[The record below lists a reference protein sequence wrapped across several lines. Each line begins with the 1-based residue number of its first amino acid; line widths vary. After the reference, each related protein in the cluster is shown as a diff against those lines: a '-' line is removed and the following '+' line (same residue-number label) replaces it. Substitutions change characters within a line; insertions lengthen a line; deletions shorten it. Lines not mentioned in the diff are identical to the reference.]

1 MVNYN
6 KLIAKYTEGK
16 NISLFLKKNSSLS
29 KEDRTRISYDLQSGK
44 TIKNF
49 NKSKR
54 SKVSRVM
61 SPMVAEIKRFK
72 NVKTILDFGAGELTN
87 LSFLKKKLKNIKFY
101 GNDISFNRL
110 YLGKDFLKK
119 EFKGKSNVSL
129 ICNNHFKLPFKDN
142 SFDIVTTMQAL
153 EPNGSMEEPLL
164 KELYRVCKKG
174 VISCEPHYE
183 IANQS
188 QKKRMKLHGYVIN
201 LEKTIKKLKYKY
213 KIINQNYSLKKV
225 NPTSIFVIMKNSK
238 SNSKPEMID
247 PATGEILTKK
257 NNFYLNKKTKRIYPI
272 IDSIIYLNE
281 NFKLFLPRY

>member
-1 MVNYN
+1 MIDYN
-6 KLIAKYTEGK
+6 KLIKKYSEGK
-16 NISLFLKKNSSLS
+16 NISLYLKKNSNLS
-29 KEDRTRISYDLQSGK
+29 KEAITKISYDLQSGK
-44 TIKNF
+44 TINNF
-49 NKSKR
+49 TRSKR
-54 SKVSRVM
+54 RIVSKVM
-61 SPMVAEIKRFK
+61 TPMVEEIKKFK

-101 GNDISFNRL
+101 ANDISFNRL
-110 YLGKDFLKK
+110 YLGKKFLDK
-119 EFKGKSNVSL
+119 EFRGKNNVIL

-153 EPNGSMEEPLL
+153 EPNGSMEKPLL

-174 VISCEPHYE
+174 IVSCEPHYE

-213 KIINQNYSLKKV
+213 KIVNQNYSLKKI

-238 SNSKPEMID
+238 SSSKPEMTD
-247 PATGEILTKK
+247 PATGDILVKK
-257 NNFYLNKKTKRIYPI
+257 NNFYLNKKSKRIYPI
-272 IDSIIYLNE
+272 IDTIIYLNE
-281 NFKLFLPRY
+281 NFNLFLPRY

>member
-1 MVNYN
+1 MINYN
-6 KLIAKYTEGK
+6 RLIAKYSEGK
-16 NISLFLKKNSSLS
+16 NISLFLKKNSNLS
-29 KEDRTRISYDLQSGK
+29 KEERTKISYDLQSGK

-54 SKVSRVM
+54 MTVSKVM
-61 SPMVAEIKRFK
+61 SPMVKEIKKFK

-110 YLGKDFLKK
+110 YLGKEFLNK
-119 EFKGKSNVSL
+119 EFKGKNNVSL

-153 EPNGSMEEPLL
+153 EPNGSMEKPLL
-164 KELYRVCKKG
+164 KELYRVCKKAI
-174 VISCEPHYE
+174 ISCEPHYE

-201 LEKTIKKLKYKY
+201 LERTIKKLKYKY
-213 KIINQNYSLKKV
+213 KIVKQNHSLKKI
-225 NPTSIFVIMKNSK
+225 NPTSIFVITKNSK

-247 PATGEILTKK
+247 PATGEILLKK

-281 NFKLFLPRY
+281 NFELFLPRY